1 MSLVLIDWSL
11 GFLIQSISESVQFLN
26 EVVFPHG
33 QDKGV
38 RTSDFFQD
46 KAFQMCNCMT
56 RSVVKMVT
64 SWFCEDFPLDIV
76 PMFTHPFLERA
87 PRFSYIFTV
96 GIIRTIVLDTL
107 PVVDYILVLASDVVL
122 DGMAVSSHL
131 SYYFVGR
138 LQSVWAGRTLFAV
151 ASTFSPAWHGTTG
164 SGWSG
169 TGHRIKPG
177 FAEKSS

>member
-1 MSLVLIDWSL
+1 MSLVLINWSL

-56 RSVVKMVT
+56 RSVVKMVS
-64 SWFCEDFPLDIV
+64 SWFCKDLPLDIIS
-76 PMFTHPFLERA
+76 MLTHSFLERP
-87 PRFSYIFTV
+87 PRFSNIFTV
-96 GIIRTIVLDTL
+96 GVVRTIVLDTL
-107 PVVDYILVLASDVVL
+107 PVVDHILVLAINIVL
-122 DGMAVSSHL
+122 DGMAVSGHL
-131 SYYFVGR
+131 SYHFVGR
-138 LQSVWAGRTLFAV
+138 LQSVWASRTLFAV
-151 ASTFSPAWHGTTG
+151 ASTFSPAWDGTTG
-164 SGWSG
+164 SGWSV